1 MKKRILLASTV
12 ALSFAPVL
20 ATQAEEVLWTARSVE
35 QIQNDLTKTD
45 NKTSYTVQYGDTLST
60 IAEAL
65 GVDVTVLANLNKITN
80 MDLIFPET
88 VLTTTVNEAE
98 EVTEV
103 EIQTPQADSSEEA
116 TTATADLTTNQ
127 VTVDDQTVQVADLSQ
142 PIAEAPKAVETPS
155 KNKVASSP
163 EVVEAVTASEEV
175 VPSTETS
182 VPEEQTAE
190 TSSAV
195 ADLSQSI
202 GEAPKAVETPS
213 KNKVASSP
221 EVVETVT
228 ASEEVASSTDS
239 SKPEEQTAERSSAV
253 AKADPQATTTAE
265 KQETQASPQA
275 EPAVEAT
282 TTPVEEKATEATATS
297 SEEAKEASSKE
308 ATTAVS
314 TYQPEE
320 TKTAS
325 ATYAAPAAPDY
336 AGLAVAKSENAGLQP
351 QTAAFKEEIANLF
364 GITSFSGYRPGDS
377 GDHGKGLAIDF
388 MVPESSEL
396 GDKIAEYAI
405 QNMASRGISY
415 IIWKQ
420 RFYAPFDSK
429 YGPANT
435 WNQMPD
441 RGSVT
446 ENHYDHV
453 HVSMNG

>member
-88 VLTTTVNEAE
+88 VLTTTVNETE

-103 EIQTPQADSSEEA
+103 EIKTPQAASSEEV

-142 PIAEAPKAVETPS
+142 LIAEAPKAVETTRT
-155 KNKVASSP
+155 KEVASSS
-163 EVVEAVTASEEV
+163 EVT
-175 VPSTETS
+175 
-182 VPEEQTAE
+182 
-190 TSSAV
+190 
-195 ADLSQSI
+195 
-202 GEAPKAVETPS
+202 
-213 KNKVASSP
+213 
-221 EVVETVT
+221 ETVT
-228 ASEEVASSTDS
+228 AAEEVAPSTDS
-239 SKPEEQTAERSSAV
+239 SKPEEQTTGTTSSVEEAS
-253 AKADPQATTTAE
+253 PQAMTLAE

-275 EPAVEAT
+275 ESTVETT
-282 TTPVEEKATEATATS
+282 TTPVEEKEVSSSEATPV
-297 SEEAKEASSKE
+297 
-308 ATTAVS
+308 VS

-320 TKTAS
+320 TKIIST
-325 ATYAAPAAPDY
+325 TYTAPAAPDY

-435 WNQMPD
+435 WNPMPD

>member
-1 MKKRILLASTV
+1 MKKRMLLASTV

-103 EIQTPQADSSEEA
+103 EIQTPQADSSEEV

-142 PIAEAPKAVETPS
+142 PIAEDPKE
-155 KNKVASSP
+155 VASSS
-163 EVVEAVTASEEV
+163 EVTKTVIASEEV
-175 VPSTETS
+175 APSTGTS

-190 TSSAV
+190 TTRPV
-195 ADLSQSI
+195 E
-202 GEAPKAVETPS
+202 EATPQETTP
-213 KNKVASSP
+213 
-221 EVVETVT
+221 
-228 ASEEVASSTDS
+228 
-239 SKPEEQTAERSSAV
+239 
-253 AKADPQATTTAE
+253 AE

-275 EPAVEAT
+275 ASAVEVT
-282 TTPVEEKATEATATS
+282 TTS
-297 SEEAKEASSKE
+297 SEAKEVASSNG
-308 ATTAVS
+308 ATAAVS

-320 TKTAS
+320 TKIIST
-325 ATYAAPAAPDY
+325 TYEAPAAPDY

-388 MVPESSEL
+388 MVPERSEL

-435 WNQMPD
+435 WNPMPD

>member
-1 MKKRILLASTV
+1 MKKRMLLASTV

-103 EIQTPQADSSEEA
+103 EIQTPQADSSEEV

-142 PIAEAPKAVETPS
+142 PIAEAPKE
-155 KNKVASSP
+155 VASSS
-163 EVVEAVTASEEV
+163 EVTKTVIASEEV
-175 VPSTETS
+175 APSTGTS

-190 TSSAV
+190 TTRPV
-195 ADLSQSI
+195 E
-202 GEAPKAVETPS
+202 EATPQETTP
-213 KNKVASSP
+213 
-221 EVVETVT
+221 
-228 ASEEVASSTDS
+228 
-239 SKPEEQTAERSSAV
+239 
-253 AKADPQATTTAE
+253 AE

-275 EPAVEAT
+275 ASAVEAT
-282 TTPVEEKATEATATS
+282 TTS
-297 SEEAKEASSKE
+297 SEAKEVASSNG
-308 ATTAVS
+308 ATAAVS

-320 TKTAS
+320 TKVIST
-325 ATYAAPAAPDY
+325 TYEAPAAPDY

-388 MVPESSEL
+388 MVAERSEL

-405 QNMASRGISY
+405 QNMVSRGISY

-435 WNQMPD
+435 WNPMPD

>member
-1 MKKRILLASTV
+1 MKKRMLLASTV

-65 GVDVTVLANLNKITN
+65 DVDVTVLANLNKITN

-103 EIQTPQADSSEEA
+103 EIQTPQADSSEEV

-142 PIAEAPKAVETPS
+142 PIAEAPKE
-155 KNKVASSP
+155 VASNS
-163 EVVEAVTASEEV
+163 EVA
-175 VPSTETS
+175 
-182 VPEEQTAE
+182 
-190 TSSAV
+190 
-195 ADLSQSI
+195 
-202 GEAPKAVETPS
+202 
-213 KNKVASSP
+213 
-221 EVVETVT
+221 ETVT
-228 ASEEVASSTDS
+228 AAEEVALSTDS
-239 SKPEEQTAERSSAV
+239 TTPEGQPAETTSPVEEV
-253 AKADPQATTTAE
+253 APQATTLAE
-265 KQETQASPQA
+265 KQETQVSSQT
-275 EPAVEAT
+275 ESAVEAT
-282 TTPVEEKATEATATS
+282 TMPVEEKATETTATS
-297 SEEAKEASSKE
+297 SEAKEVASSNG
-308 ATTAVS
+308 ATAAVS

-320 TKTAS
+320 TKTIS
-325 ATYAAPAAPDY
+325 TTYEAPAAPDY

-435 WNQMPD
+435 WNPMPD